1 MHLGA
6 RSSLD
11 VDEDEDLT
19 KMMMAT
25 TYIVIMFYDSDA
37 VIIIIVM
44 LLMML
49 VVRICGR
56 KLHPGGTTMTM
67 TRLQVALPRFD
78 FVRHPFQFAL

>member
-25 TYIVIMFYDSDA
+25 TYIMIMFYDA
-37 VIIIIVM
+37 VIIVMVM

-49 VVRICGR
+49 VVRMCRR

-67 TRLQVALPRFD
+67 SRLQVALPRFD